1 MLAGEKLSQFILK
14 ICAYNPDERYAS
26 ATEAKKALYE
36 ILSEMSSEER
46 SYWVVPPAAADE
58 AEKADDTEKVIDTVI
73 LPQFDIANQNEKIQM
88 MSVWIPCCWKFQN
101 RHKRRKKHWTG
112 QSAYSEVC

>member
-46 SYWVVPPAAADE
+46 SYWVVPPPLPMRL
-58 AEKADDTEKVIDTVI
+58 KKLTI
-73 LPQFDIANQNEKIQM
+73 L
-88 MSVWIPCCWKFQN
+88 
-101 RHKRRKKHWTG
+101 KK
-112 QSAYSEVC
+112 